1 MIIKDRYKRQSSDK
15 VFFLRYMIQDFAK
28 PIRGTQNAR
37 GDHPHSIWKYLVII
51 VSLSMIS
58 AASYYAFSFW
68 TL

>member
-1 MIIKDRYKRQSSDK
+1 M
-15 VFFLRYMIQDFAK
+15 
-28 PIRGTQNAR
+28 
-37 GDHPHSIWKYLVII
+37 WKYLAII